1 MSFSFLTGSEILR
14 DKEILQNWLI
24 FEPISNQEFAV
35 SGGVYSVPIGQ
46 DVPADYVV
54 YSGSLQSSGSYIE
67 IEKVRRV
74 FDRESDANEFL
85 LNVGIENVVS
95 YYERNFIVRPGTVKI
110 QYVIETINHP
120 NFEIEIVPKNFEISK
135 GFRVSVYKEDDQKLE
150 QLSREIVEDLNIG
163 ILSEPFLRYFDL
175 KDKK

>member
-85 LNVGIENVVS
+85 LNVGKS
-95 YYERNFIVRPGTVKI
+95 C
-110 QYVIETINHP
+110 
-120 NFEIEIVPKNFEISK
+120 
-135 GFRVSVYKEDDQKLE
+135 
-150 QLSREIVEDLNIG
+150 
-163 ILSEPFLRYFDL
+163 
-175 KDKK
+175 

>member
-1 MSFSFLTGSEILR
+1 
-14 DKEILQNWLI
+14 
-24 FEPISNQEFAV
+24 
-35 SGGVYSVPIGQ
+35 
-46 DVPADYVV
+46 
-54 YSGSLQSSGSYIE
+54 
-67 IEKVRRV
+67 
-74 FDRESDANEFL
+74 
-85 LNVGIENVVS
+85 
-95 YYERNFIVRPGTVKI
+95 VKI